1 MDVSLHELLTQQ
13 KIIKDRIRGVIHGE
27 SNGMYL
33 HGRPGTSKTY
43 MIRSTLETQAVHYA
57 YANGHLTPIGLFDL
71 IEANQDRIIVL
82 DDVASI
88 FNQPIALQLLLAALG
103 TSHDGSRNRLV
114 RYKTAKEDRI
124 VFFSG
129 GIICISNLPL
139 AGHNHEVLHALRD
152 RVNVIGYEPS
162 DDQMIA
168 QITAIASTG
177 PRGLTLKEG
186 HLVAD
191 FLINE
196 SKLRDIRP
204 SVRLYMDKA
213 IVDFR
218 LWKSGKSET
227 HWQDLIRSTLQ
238 QQTVE
243 LTHEVRDLSRAES
256 IEAERRIAHSVY
268 LQNDGRKERI
278 AAWMEKTGKGQSS
291 FYRRVDE
298 LKKEGRLLV

>member
-1 MDVSLHELLTQQ
+1 MNEHLLELLTQQ

-43 MIRSTLETQAVHYA
+43 MIRSTLEMQAVNYA

-71 IEANQDRIIVL
+71 IDANQDRIIVL

-103 TSHDGSRNRLV
+103 TSHDGSRQRLV

-124 VFFSG
+124 VYFSG

-162 DDQMIA
+162 DEQMIA
-168 QITAIASTG
+168 QIIAIAGTG
-177 PRGLTLKEG
+177 PRGLTPKEG

-191 FLINE
+191 FLITE

-243 LTHEVRDLSRAES
+243 LTHDVRDLSRAES
-256 IEAERRIAHSVY
+256 TEAERRIAHSIY
-268 LQNDGRKERI
+268 LQNEGRQERVT
-278 AAWMEKTGKGQSS
+278 AWMEKTGKGQSA
-291 FYRRVDE
+291 FYRRIGE
-298 LKKEGRLLV
+298 LKKEGKLLV